1 MVTARSPILTSP
13 APPAHSL
20 PFVIKQR
27 RLALGFT
34 QADVAH
40 FIGVS
45 QGAVARW
52 ERGSRLPGGDHLLKL
67 QRLLGF
73 TPRQVA

>member
-1 MVTARSPILTSP
+1 MEAPALEASTLPI
-13 APPAHSL
+13 
-20 PFVIKQR
+20 VIRTR

-34 QADVAH
+34 QSDVAH
-40 FIGVS
+40 FLGVS

-52 ERGSRLPGGDHLLKL
+52 ERGSRAPGGEHLLKL

-73 TPRQVA
+73 TPRHVS

>member
-1 MVTARSPILTSP
+1 VVTERSEIGTTSP
-13 APPAHSL
+13 GVSTL
-20 PFVIKQR
+20 PVVIKER

-40 FIGVS
+40 FLGVS
-45 QGAVARW
+45 QGAIARW
-52 ERGSRLPGGDHLLKL
+52 ERGSRAPGGEHLLKL